1 VVQRLRKHP
10 CRARMHVHQV
20 ATLNVPISSS
30 ASQIH
35 PAKTGDHFI
44 VDQVGQM
51 LQQVVSSHAQVDPR
65 LIVLL
70 GIRVSHRRPVKRVIL
85 FSVGKILKKHLH
97 HVLVHAH
104 RVKAYNVPMAK
115 VVSPTRF
122 VTKTERTQFLHH
134 HSTQFL

>member
-1 VVQRLRKHP
+1 
-10 CRARMHVHQV
+10 MHVHQV
-20 ATLNVPISSS
+20 AMPNVPISSS

-35 PAKTGDHFI
+35 PAKTRDHFI

-51 LQQVVSSHAQVDPR
+51 LQRVVSSPAQLDPR

-70 GIRVSHRRPVKRVIL
+70 GIRVSHQRLVKRVIL
-85 FSVGKILKKHLH
+85 SSVGKLLKMHLH
-97 HVLVHAH
+97 HVLVPAH
-104 RVKAYNVPMAK
+104 RVKADNVPMAK

-122 VTKTERTQFLHH
+122 VTKTDRMQFLHH